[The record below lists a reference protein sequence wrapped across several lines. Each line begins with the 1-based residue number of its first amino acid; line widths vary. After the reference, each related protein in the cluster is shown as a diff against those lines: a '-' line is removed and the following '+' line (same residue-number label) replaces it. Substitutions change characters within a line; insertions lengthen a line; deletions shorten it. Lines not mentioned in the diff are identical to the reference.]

1 MLKSLNQFKSEI
13 FETFLPYE
21 GSLKDIDWTN
31 HDSLLTKNGAS
42 KPYLE
47 NEDILVFCDNK
58 YYLLNGSDFTNFRID
73 ALNDRLFTLADGH
86 LFESLDKAIAHVESQ
101 PNEVSVITFNIFQD
115 YDGDYTDM
123 TFYTNILEG

>member
-1 MLKSLNQFKSEI
+1 MLKTLNQFKSDI

-31 HDSLLTKNGAS
+31 HDSLLTKGVD

-58 YYLLNGSDFTNFRID
+58 YYLLKGSDFTSFRID
-73 ALNDRLFTLADGH
+73 ALNDRLFTLADGR

-101 PNEVSVITFNIFQD
+101 PNEVSIITFNIFQD
-115 YDGDYTDM
+115 CDGDYTDM